1 MVELN
6 DLPAELLRLVAT
18 HLDDDFPSLKQL
30 RLASH
35 RLSTTATPSVFQH
48 HCVSLSRDP
57 RVMGKILAND
67 FLRKYVQQ
75 LTIEVREIS
84 RFDYP
89 NVSLLTRCNWSPC
102 A

>member
-1 MVELN
+1 MTFLLN
-6 DLPAELLRLVAT
+6 CCVSWRLVAT
-18 HLDDDFPSLKQL
+18 HLDDDFLSLKQL

-35 RLSTTATPSVFQH
+35 RLSAVATPSLFQR

-57 RVMGKILAND
+57 RVMRKILAND
-67 FLRKYVQQ
+67 FLRNCVQQ

-89 NVSLLTRCNWSPC
+89 QPPCKWPTRSTPIL
-102 A
+102 